1 MATDDATIQQ
11 ATPTVNYG
19 SAVDLIADNDPR
31 SDILLKYTVYAVGGR
46 TVTQARLILKATDP
60 GAAGAQVYQADHNNW
75 SQVCYHFVF
84 STLIL

>member
-1 MATDDATIQQ
+1 LATDDATIQQ

-31 SDILLKYTVYAVGGR
+31 SDILLKYTVYAVGGK

-60 GAAGAQVYQADHNNW
+60 GAAGAQVYQANHNNW
-75 SQVCYHFVF
+75 LQVGI
-84 STLIL
+84 SLSLETLIL